1 MSIDKKLKERRIAF
15 MLLSLE
21 EKGQGM
27 VEYAMILVFV
37 ALVVIAA
44 LTVFGPV
51 VGNTYSSINS
61 KL

>member
-1 MSIDKKLKERRIAF
+1 

>member
-1 MSIDKKLKERRIAF
+1 
-15 MLLSLE
+15 MLFSLE

-37 ALVVIAA
+37 TLVVIAA
-44 LTVFGPV
+44 LTFFGPV
-51 VGNTYSSINS
+51 IGNTYSSINS